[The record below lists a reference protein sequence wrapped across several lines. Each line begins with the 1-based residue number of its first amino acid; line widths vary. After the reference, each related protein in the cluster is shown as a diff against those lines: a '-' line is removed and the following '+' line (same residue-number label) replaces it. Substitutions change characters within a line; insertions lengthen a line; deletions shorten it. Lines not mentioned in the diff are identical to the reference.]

1 MDRQVPTDPPT
12 GPPTDPR
19 KFTIDPRGGDVED
32 DTSSPRHR
40 SLLAIAGSMLVE
52 INLLKLALA
61 GLIMIVFPA
70 VLLGLAPLLATGWYG
85 LLSRR
90 VGSLVMGFVP
100 LISLVLVIAAA
111 WFGGRPLF
119 RATER
124 SFWSLTSLVVQPG
137 YVLFREGL
145 RHLGERLAP
154 AGLGPRG
161 RARLRA
167 TATAAAGLL
176 LCGLALWAVYA
187 VWPATRW
194 EGNLA
199 DLRSPQRMIA
209 PTLANSVVVVGIFLA
224 AASLV
229 WSLADASMEQPR
241 DFEEFDEPVAGAK
254 LWRVAHLSDLHAV
267 GSRYEF
273 RLESGRAG
281 PRGNEGVHRA
291 LARLE
296 QLHAEDPVDIVLMS
310 GDMTDCGRSAE
321 WAEYFDALAAHPAL
335 AERALILP
343 GNHDLNVV
351 DRANPARLELPTG
364 TGKCLREMR
373 MLSAM
378 AAVQG
383 DRVRVIDRETGYFG
397 KTLAAALAPHRAAM
411 REFADTGS
419 FLLSLK
425 LGRLWDDLFPMIL
438 PPRPNDGLGVVLL
451 NSNAETHFSFTNAL
465 GLVPAV
471 QAQDLLA
478 ATRQFLEARWIVA
491 LHHHL
496 VEYPSSVAPFSA
508 RVGTAL
514 INGSWFVRQLRPLGR
529 RIVAMHG
536 HRHIDW
542 IGAYGETRIISAP
555 SPVMGA
561 AGNLYFH
568 VQRFAPGADG
578 ELALL
583 RPERIDIEA
592 RAAALDLAPPV

>member
-1 MDRQVPTDPPT
+1 
-12 GPPTDPR
+12 
-19 KFTIDPRGGDVED
+19 VED
-32 DTSSPRHR
+32 DSSSPRHR
-40 SLLAIAGSMLVE
+40 SLLALAGSMLVE

-61 GLIMIVFPA
+61 AVIMIVLPA
-70 VLLGLAPLLATGWYG
+70 ILLGLAPLLATGWYA

-90 VGSLVMGFVP
+90 FATLLTGFVP
-100 LISLVLVIAAA
+100 IISLILVLAVA

-137 YVLFREGL
+137 YVIFREGL
-145 RHLGERLAP
+145 RHFAERQAP
-154 AGLGPRG
+154 AGTSPRA

-167 TATAAAGLL
+167 LATASAGLL
-176 LCGLALWAVYA
+176 LIALALLAIYL

-199 DLRSPQRMIA
+199 DLRSPQRLIA
-209 PTLANSVVVVGIFLA
+209 PTLANSVVVVGSFLA

-229 WSLADASMEQPR
+229 WSLADAWMEQPR
-241 DFEEFDEPVAGAK
+241 DLTVFDEAVPDAPA
-254 LWRVAHLSDLHAV
+254 WRVAHLSDLHAV

-281 PRGNEGVHRA
+281 PRGNDRMHRA
-291 LARLE
+291 LARLAE
-296 QLHAEDPVDIVLMS
+296 VHAQDPVDIVLMS
-310 GDMTDCGRSAE
+310 GDMTDGGRSTE
-321 WAEYFDALAAHPAL
+321 WAEFFDALEAHPAL
-335 AERALILP
+335 AERTLILP

-351 DRANPARLELPTG
+351 DRSNPARLELPTG

-383 DRVRVIDRETGYFG
+383 DKVRVMDRETGRFTR
-397 KTLAAALAPHRAAM
+397 TLNAALAPHREAM
-411 REFADTGS
+411 RSFADNGS
-419 FLLSLK
+419 FLLSLR
-425 LGRLWDDLFPMIL
+425 LGRLWDDLFPLVL
-438 PPRPNDGLGVVLL
+438 PPRRTGGLGVIIL

-471 QAQDLLA
+471 QAHDLVE
-478 ATRQFLEARWIVA
+478 ATHQFPEGRWIIA

-496 VEYPSSVAPFSA
+496 VEYPSSVASFSA
-508 RVGTAL
+508 RIGTAL

-536 HRHIDW
+536 HRHLDW
-542 IGAYGETRIISAP
+542 IGAYGDTRIISAP
-555 SPVMGA
+555 SPVMSAGDA
-561 AGNLYFH
+561 A
-568 VQRFAPGADG
+568 RFYIQQFSSGPDG
-578 ELALL
+578 SLL
-583 RPERIDIEA
+583 LLPPERVDVGPMAEEA
-592 RAAALDLAPPV
+592 SARLPE